1 MFTPANP
8 EQATLVKCHY
18 MLVQCVQQSPNEIG
32 DKLISEGILSPEDM
46 QFLRRDS
53 HDGTDKARKIVD
65 TLTGRVEY
73 DVHVFN
79 QLIEVMKSEGQW
91 AKYAVDE
98 LIQKYQA
105 KSTSAE
111 KHSSSTTLT
120 SQDLEN
126 HLQQQPPISSTVPIG
141 TSKEGMLKLAWD
153 SYRDSCVCGYSYERN
168 SAHCFSNSLIVGG
181 FVSVYGGEGS
191 NFRI

>member
-1 MFTPANP
+1 MATQGRVPNVFTPANP

-32 DKLISEGILSPEDM
+32 DKLFSEGILSPEDM
-46 QFLRRDS
+46 RFLRNDN
-53 HDGTDKARKIVD
+53 HDGTDMARKIVD

-73 DVHVFN
+73 DVCVFN
-79 QLIEVMKSEGQW
+79 QLIEVLKSEGQW

-105 KSTSAE
+105 KSAE
-111 KHSSSTTLT
+111 KQSSSTTLL

-126 HLQQQPPISSTVPIG
+126 HLQPTCNSNHQI
-141 TSKEGMLKLAWD
+141 LAP
-153 SYRDSCVCGYSYERN
+153 C
-168 SAHCFSNSLIVGG
+168 L
-181 FVSVYGGEGS
+181 
-191 NFRI
+191 